1 MSVSYDIEINT
12 DKPLKAIA
20 ENQVKSASSQ
30 IRLKG
35 LKYLLCIYAILTMG
49 IQYLILAGERAAQT
63 VNFAIFTACFTL
75 MLRFPE
81 TLVAA
86 ISAVPFLGIFS
97 YRGKTAL
104 VALIALMGCAFA
116 WRLWKRINSLFNPQ
130 LALII
135 IFFSYVTANWF
146 FSDRSVTD
154 TGMGNLKLFFIR
166 GIVPALL
173 IATLTPARESF
184 RRFLSALGVFSLFTA
199 MLIFAADF
207 KLGKISNML
216 WGGGGRIGLFGLDP
230 ISISLPLG
238 LSGVVFAH
246 YVMKAQSV
254 KVKIAAFLAFC
265 LAFYAV
271 FPTGTRQTLLCMAI
285 AILTYAMLVYRSY
298 FGKVFWVVAMLVILL
313 TGFLSITGSYHTQR
327 FDVGTKGYFQDE
339 SFLGRIKTMKR
350 GLDTFSASPLLGV
363 GAGGHGKYIYTTNPY
378 THERVKDKEHIHNL
392 FVELLAEQGLVGFL
406 LFIAPLAIALVRI
419 TRTLHSTDV
428 DEVRSLAAVA
438 MALMV
443 FSLIQSNISGSLAV
457 SGAVIVML
465 AAWMDLLAREST
477 LSPVPASD
485 GPVGGGSP
493 LTQARREC
501 NG

>member
-1 MSVSYDIEINT
+1 MAEIDAT
-12 DKPLKAIA
+12 YALGPEQPGA
-20 ENQVKSASSQ
+20 ASDEERSD
-30 IRLKG
+30 RDKG
-35 LKYLLCIYAILTMG
+35 LKGGKYCLFLYSLMTLG

-63 VNFAIFTACFTL
+63 VDFAIFTACFAL

-81 TLVAA
+81 TLAAA

-104 VALIALMGCAFA
+104 VVLIALMGCAFA
-116 WRLWKRINSLFNPQ
+116 WRLRKRINSLFNLP
-130 LALII
+130 LALVI
-135 IFFSYVTANWF
+135 IFFGYVAANWY
-146 FSDRSVTD
+146 FSDQSVTE
-154 TGMGNLKLFFIR
+154 TGLGNLKLFFIR
-166 GIVPALL
+166 GITPAVL

-184 RRFLSALGVFSLFTA
+184 RRFLAALGVFSLFTA

-216 WGGGGRIGLFGLDP
+216 WGRGGRIGLFGLDP

-238 LSGVVFAH
+238 LAGVVFAH
-246 YVMKAQSV
+246 YVLKARSV
-254 KVKIAAFLAFC
+254 KVKIAALLASC

-285 AILTYAMLVYRSY
+285 AILAYALLVYRSY

-313 TGFLSITGSYHTQR
+313 TGFLSITGNYHTQR
-327 FDVGTKGYFQDE
+327 FDIGTKGYFQDE
-339 SFLGRIKTMKR
+339 SFLGRITTMKR
-350 GLDTFSASPLLGV
+350 GLDTFATAPFLGV
-363 GAGGHGKYIYTTNPY
+363 GAGGHGKYIYTINPY

-406 LFIAPLAIALVRI
+406 LFLAPLAIALVRI
-419 TRTLHSTDV
+419 TKTLRSTGN
-428 DEVRSLAAVA
+428 DEFRSLAAVV

-443 FSLIQSNISGSLAV
+443 FTLIQANISGSLAV
-457 SGAVIVML
+457 SGSVIVML
-465 AAWMDLLAREST
+465 VAWMSILARET
-477 LSPVPASD
+477 APSPAPSRNGPA
-485 GPVGGGSP
+485 GGCAPP
-493 LTQARREC
+493 LEEERVS